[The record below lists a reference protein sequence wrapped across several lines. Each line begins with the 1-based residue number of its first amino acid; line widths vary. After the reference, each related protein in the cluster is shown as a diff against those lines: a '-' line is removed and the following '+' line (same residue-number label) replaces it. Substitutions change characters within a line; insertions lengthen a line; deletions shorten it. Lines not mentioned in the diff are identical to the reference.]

1 MGEGTGID
9 LIGIDL
15 YGIDLYGIEMFYKF
29 YIFLIHDI
37 IKIYFYIICILIL
50 LSKK

>member
-9 LIGIDL
+9 LSGIDL
-15 YGIDLYGIEMFYKF
+15 IGLDLDGIEMIYKF

-37 IKIYFYIICILIL
+37 IKDIFLYHLHIDPVI
-50 LSKK
+50 

>member
-15 YGIDLYGIEMFYKF
+15 YGIEMVYKF

-37 IKIYFYIICILIL
+37 IKDIFLYHLHIDSVI
-50 LSKK
+50 

>member
-15 YGIDLYGIEMFYKF
+15 IGIDLYGIEMFYKF

-37 IKIYFYIICILIL
+37 IKDIFLYHLHIDSVI
-50 LSKK
+50 